1 MDVTRLTRYELEL
14 MDVIWELGE
23 ATVQQVC
30 DHLSRPLAYT
40 TVMTTLNLLEKKKHV
55 LERKKQGRAYLYR
68 PIVTREEVSRGFLR
82 ELKDVLFRGR
92 LPTLVHNL
100 LSEEDVSPDDV
111 AALRE
116 ALDDLE
122 TPS

>member
-1 MDVTRLTRYELEL
+1 MDVTRLTKYELEL

-40 TVMTTLNLLEKKKHV
+40 TVMTTLNLLEKKKQV

-68 PIVTREEVSRGFLR
+68 PLVTREEVSRGFLR
-82 ELKDVLFRGR
+82 ELKEVLFRGR
-92 LPTLVHNL
+92 VPSLIHNL
-100 LSEEDVSPDDV
+100 LSEEDISRDDV
-111 AALRE
+111 AELRA
-116 ALDDLE
+116 ALDELE
-122 TPS
+122 AQS